1 MEKLR
6 KITDNRTAMFLFLL
20 CWSAYFTSYIGRL
33 NYSSAMTAMIQ
44 EEILTKSQAGFISMV
59 YFFAYGI
66 GQLCNGLLGDRMH
79 PGKMIFTGL
88 SIAALMNLLMGFT
101 GQFFLMAVIWGI
113 NGYAQA
119 MIWPPI
125 IRIFAEMLEKERKM
139 KYCIDIVSSQV
150 VGTLASYLIAAGVMW
165 LFGWK
170 AVFAAA
176 ALCLAVMAAVWLAG
190 FGKIERGDGRN
201 NSREH
206 REEGGK
212 TLGENVNPVPGS
224 GEKETAQPSSG
235 DHDAALSQK
244 KHVQSSSGEHGA
256 ALSQKKH
263 VQSSSG
269 DHCAAQSQEEN
280 SFSYLLLH
288 CGLLAVLFPVV
299 IHGMLKDGVTTW
311 VPTYITETFLTS
323 PSFSI
328 LVTTVLPILNLTGAY
343 AAKYVYRKCKEHE
356 VKSAALFFAAATAAL
371 CGLWVW
377 KGVSIILTVLLFA
390 VTTAS
395 MMAVNTLFVNM
406 LPLRFEKLGRV
417 STVSGFLNSAAYLG
431 TAVSTFTI
439 GIMVEKMGWNVTI
452 GSWVVFT
459 AGALACCVVFRK
471 REIG

>member
-1 MEKLR
+1 MGKLR
-6 KITDNRTAMFLFLL
+6 KITDSRTTMFLFLL

-88 SIAALMNLLMGFT
+88 SVAALMNLLMGFT

-139 KYCIDIVSSQV
+139 KYCVDIVSSQV

-176 ALCLAVMAAVWLAG
+176 ALCLAVMAVVWITG
-190 FGKIERGDGRN
+190 FGKIEKGDVGK
-201 NSREH
+201 NSEVFREN
-206 REEGGK
+206 EMTSEMVWK
-212 TLGENVNPVPGS
+212 
-224 GEKETAQPSSG
+224 KETA
-235 DHDAALSQK
+235 
-244 KHVQSSSGEHGA
+244 GEEVG
-256 ALSQKKH
+256 
-263 VQSSSG
+263 
-269 DHCAAQSQEEN
+269 EN
-280 SFSYLLLH
+280 GITSAKRDKSFSHLMLH

-343 AAKYVYRKCKEHE
+343 AAKYVYRKCREHE
-356 VKSAALFFAAATAAL
+356 VKAAALFFTAATAAL
-371 CGLWVW
+371 CGLWVG

-406 LPLRFEKLGRV
+406 LPLRFERLGRV

-439 GIMVEKMGWNVTI
+439 GVMVEKMGWNVTI
-452 GSWVVFT
+452 GSWVVLT
-459 AGALACCVVFRK
+459 AAALVCCCVFRK
-471 REIG
+471 KEIG

>member
-6 KITDNRTAMFLFLL
+6 KITDDRTARVLFLL

-44 EEILTKSQAGFISMV
+44 EQILTKSQAGFISMV

-66 GQLCNGLLGDRMH
+66 GQLCNGLLGDRIH
-79 PGKMIFTGL
+79 PGRMIFTGL
-88 SIAALMNLLMGFT
+88 SLAAVMNLLMGFT
-101 GQFFLMAVIWGI
+101 GNFFLMSVIWGI

-125 IRIFAEMLEKERKM
+125 IRIFAEMLEKEKKM
-139 KYCIDIVSSQV
+139 RYCVDIVSSQV
-150 VGTLASYLIAAGVMW
+150 VGTLASYLIAAAVMW

-176 ALCLAVMAAVWLAG
+176 ALCLAVMAAAWMAG
-190 FGKIERGDGRN
+190 FKRVEKG
-201 NSREH
+201 
-206 REEGGK
+206 GGK
-212 TLGENVNPVPGS
+212 AHVEAQAPASSAQTQTAVPSTDSRSASAGN
-224 GEKETAQPSSG
+224 TAP
-235 DHDAALSQK
+235 DH
-244 KHVQSSSGEHGA
+244 
-256 ALSQKKH
+256 
-263 VQSSSG
+263 
-269 DHCAAQSQEEN
+269 
-280 SFSYLLLH
+280 SFSHLLLH

-311 VPTYITETFLTS
+311 VPTYITETFMTS

-328 LVTTVLPILNLTGAY
+328 LVTTVLPVINLTGAY
-343 AAKYVYRKCKEHE
+343 AARTVYKKCREHE
-356 VKSAALFFAAATAAL
+356 VKAAALFFTVATAAL
-371 CGLWVW
+371 CGLWVGR
-377 KGVSIILTVLLFA
+377 GVSILLTVLLFA
-390 VTTAS
+390 LTTAS

-406 LPLRFEKLGRV
+406 LPLRFERLGRV

-439 GIMVEKMGWNVTI
+439 GIMVERMGWDVTI
-452 GSWVVFT
+452 GSWVLLT
-459 AGALACCVVFRK
+459 GGALVVCILFRK

>member
-1 MEKLR
+1 MRKLR
-6 KITDNRTAMFLFLL
+6 KITDNRTAMLLFLL
-20 CWSAYFTSYIGRL
+20 CWAAYFTSYIGRL

-44 EEILTKSQAGFISMV
+44 EGILTKSQAGFISMV

-101 GQFFLMAVIWGI
+101 GQFFLMSVIWGI

-139 KYCIDIVSSQV
+139 KYCVDIVSSQV

-176 ALCLAVMAAVWLAG
+176 ALCLAVMAAVWMAG
-190 FGKIERGDGRN
+190 FGKIENGGREDGRQEYGRQEAGEKAGGYADCKADGSVGGRTLKN
-201 NSREH
+201 TNA
-206 REEGGK
+206 EETNGSAAEK
-212 TLGENVNPVPGS
+212 VYDRDASGENVN
-224 GEKETAQPSSG
+224 A
-235 DHDAALSQK
+235 AALSEQEK
-244 KHVQSSSGEHGA
+244 K
-256 ALSQKKH
+256 
-263 VQSSSG
+263 
-269 DHCAAQSQEEN
+269 
-280 SFSYLLLH
+280 FSHLLLH
-288 CGLLAVLFPVV
+288 CGLFAVLFPVV

-343 AAKYVYRKCKEHE
+343 AAKYVYGKCKEHE
-356 VKSAALFFAAATAAL
+356 VKAVTLFFAVATAAL
-371 CGLWVW
+371 CGLWAG

-395 MMAVNTLFVNM
+395 MMAANTLFVNM
-406 LPLRFEKLGRV
+406 LPLRFERQGRV

-439 GIMVEKMGWNVTI
+439 GIMVEKLGWNVTI
-452 GSWVVFT
+452 GSWVVLT
-459 AGALACCVVFRK
+459 AGALGCCVVFRK
-471 REIG
+471 REMG

>member
-1 MEKLR
+1 
-6 KITDNRTAMFLFLL
+6 MFLFLL

-66 GQLCNGLLGDRMH
+66 GQLCNGLLGDHMH

-88 SIAALMNLLMGFT
+88 SAAALMNLLMGLT
-101 GQFFLMAVIWGI
+101 EQFFVMVVIWGI

-125 IRIFAEMLEKERKM
+125 IRIFAEMLEKERRL

-176 ALCLAVMAAVWLAG
+176 AVCLAVMAAVWLVG
-190 FGKIERGDGRN
+190 FGRIERGG
-201 NSREH
+201 
-206 REEGGK
+206 
-212 TLGENVNPVPGS
+212 GENTEKTDDGKPDDEKSDNEKRDGKISKTPN
-224 GEKETAQPSSG
+224 GEKKDGEAG
-235 DHDAALSQK
+235 LSQ
-244 KHVQSSSGEHGA
+244 
-256 ALSQKKH
+256 
-263 VQSSSG
+263 
-269 DHCAAQSQEEN
+269 
-280 SFSYLLLH
+280 LLLR
-288 CGLLAVLFPVV
+288 CGLLAVIFPVV

-311 VPTYITETFLTS
+311 VPTYITETFLIS

-328 LVTTVLPILNLTGAY
+328 LVTTVLPVLNLTGAY
-343 AAKYVYRKCKEHE
+343 AAKYVYRRCGEHE
-356 VKSAALFFAAATAAL
+356 VRAVSLFFAAATATL
-371 CGLWVW
+371 CGLWVG
-377 KGVSIILTVLLFA
+377 KGVSLILTVLLFA

-395 MMAVNTLFVNM
+395 MMAANTLFVNM
-406 LPLRFEKLGRV
+406 LPLRFEGLGRV
-417 STVSGFLNSAAYLG
+417 STVSGFLNSMAYLG

-439 GIMVEKMGWNVTI
+439 GVMVEKMGWNVTI
-452 GSWVVFT
+452 GSWVVLT
-459 AGALACCVVFRK
+459 AAALACCLVFK
-471 REIG
+471 KKEIG

>member
-1 MEKLR
+1 MEKSR
-6 KITDNRTAMFLFLL
+6 KITDDRTALTLFLL
-20 CWSAYFTSYIGRL
+20 CWGAYFTSYIGRL

-44 EEILTKSQAGFISMV
+44 EHVLTKSQAGFISMV

-66 GQLCNGLLGDRMH
+66 GQLCNGILGDRMH
-79 PGKMIFTGL
+79 PGKMISAGL
-88 SIAALMNLLMGFT
+88 FLAALMNLLMGFT
-101 GQFFLMAVIWGI
+101 GQFFLMAAIWGC

-139 KYCIDIVSSQV
+139 KYCVDIVSSQV

-176 ALCLAVMAAVWLAG
+176 ALCLAVMTAVWTAG
-190 FGKIERGDGRN
+190 FKKVEN
-201 NSREH
+201 
-206 REEGGK
+206 K
-212 TLGENVNPVPGS
+212 TGL
-224 GEKETAQPSSG
+224 ETAAHTDSG
-235 DHDAALSQK
+235 QDGQADLPENLQQEINEPCRFSQ
-244 KHVQSSSGEHGA
+244 
-256 ALSQKKH
+256 
-263 VQSSSG
+263 
-269 DHCAAQSQEEN
+269 
-280 SFSYLLLH
+280 LLFG
-288 CGLLAVLFPVV
+288 CGLLTVLFPVV

-343 AAKYVYRKCKEHE
+343 AARAVYRRCREHE
-356 VKSAALFFAAATAAL
+356 ILSAAVFFAAATAAL
-371 CGLWVW
+371 CGLWAG
-377 KGVSIILTVLLFA
+377 KGISILLTVLLFA

-406 LPLRFEKLGRV
+406 LPLRFERLGRV

-439 GIMVEKMGWNVTI
+439 GIMVERLGWDITI
-452 GSWVVFT
+452 ASWVFFT
-459 AGALACCVVFRK
+459 AAALGVCVLFCK

>member
-1 MEKLR
+1 MKKLK
-6 KITDNRTAMFLFLL
+6 KITDSRTAMFLFLL

-44 EEILTKSQAGFISMV
+44 DKILTKSQAGFISMV

-88 SIAALMNLLMGFT
+88 SAAALMNLLMGFT
-101 GQFFLMAVIWGI
+101 GQFFLMAAIWGI

-125 IRIFAEMLEKERKM
+125 IRIFSEMLDKERKM
-139 KYCIDIVSSQV
+139 KYCVDIVSSQV

-176 ALCLAVMAAVWLAG
+176 AVCLAAMAAVWLAG
-190 FGKIERGDGRN
+190 FGRIERKN
-201 NSREH
+201 
-206 REEGGK
+206 EGSA
-212 TLGENVNPVPGS
+212 ESIPS
-224 GEKETAQPSSG
+224 SSG
-235 DHDAALSQK
+235 D
-244 KHVQSSSGEHGA
+244 HGA
-256 ALSQKKH
+256 ALSQKEDK
-263 VQSSSG
+263 
-269 DHCAAQSQEEN
+269 
-280 SFSYLLLH
+280 FSYLMLH
-288 CGLLAVLFPVV
+288 CGLMSVLFPVV

-343 AAKYVYRKCKEHE
+343 AAKYVYRRCKEHE
-356 VKSAALFFAAATAAL
+356 VMSAALFFAAATAAL
-371 CGLWVW
+371 CGLWFW
-377 KGVSIILTVLLFA
+377 KGVSILLTVLLFS

-459 AGALACCVVFRK
+459 AGALVCCIVFRK
-471 REIG
+471 REMGR

>member
-1 MEKLR
+1 MGKLR
-6 KITDNRTAMFLFLL
+6 KITNGRTAMALFLL
-20 CWSAYFTSYIGRL
+20 CWAAYFTSYIGRL

-88 SIAALMNLLMGFT
+88 SAAALMNLLMGFT
-101 GQFFLMAVIWGI
+101 GQFLLMSVIWGI

-139 KYCIDIVSSQV
+139 KYCVDIVSSQV

-176 ALCLAVMAAVWLAG
+176 AVCLAVMAAVWTVG
-190 FGKIERGDGRN
+190 FGKIERGDGQEIGRDEDDDE
-201 NSREH
+201 RTAEP
-206 REEGGK
+206 GGHGK
-212 TLGENVNPVPGS
+212 VRTAEADGDGNARTAGAGGDGGE
-224 GEKETAQPSSG
+224 
-235 DHDAALSQK
+235 
-244 KHVQSSSGEHGA
+244 
-256 ALSQKKH
+256 
-263 VQSSSG
+263 
-269 DHCAAQSQEEN
+269 
-280 SFSYLLLH
+280 SFFFVLLH

-311 VPTYITETFLTS
+311 VPTYIAETFLTS

-328 LVTTVLPILNLTGAY
+328 LVTTALPVLNLTGAY
-343 AAKYVYRKCKEHE
+343 AARFVYEKCKGNEIR
-356 VKSAALFFAAATAAL
+356 AAAVFFSAATAAL
-371 CGLWVW
+371 CGLWIG
-377 KGVSIILTVLLFA
+377 KGVSIVLTVLLFA
-390 VTTAS
+390 VTTAA

-406 LPLRFEKLGRV
+406 LPLRFEKMGRV

-439 GIMVEKMGWNVTI
+439 GVMVEKLGWNVTI
-452 GSWVVFT
+452 GSWVALT
-459 AGALACCVVFRK
+459 AGALAVCVVFRK
-471 REIG
+471 REVG

>member
-1 MEKLR
+1 MGKLK

-59 YFFAYGI
+59 YFFAYGV

-88 SIAALMNLLMGFT
+88 SLAALMNLLMGFT
-101 GQFFLMAVIWGI
+101 GQFFLMSTIWGI

-139 KYCIDIVSSQV
+139 KYCVDIVSSQV

-176 ALCLAVMAAVWLAG
+176 ALCLAVMAAVWTVG
-190 FGKIERGDGRN
+190 FGKIENGGREGRRQEAGKN
-201 NSREH
+201 ERQ
-206 REEGGK
+206 EGGEK
-212 TLGENVNPVPGS
+212 ADGHADRKEGGSVGGGTLKNADVE
-224 GEKETAQPSSG
+224 ETKGIS
-235 DHDAALSQK
+235 H
-244 KHVQSSSGEHGA
+244 
-256 ALSQKKH
+256 
-263 VQSSSG
+263 
-269 DHCAAQSQEEN
+269 
-280 SFSYLLLH
+280 LLFH

-343 AAKYVYRKCKEHE
+343 VAKYVYGKCKEHE
-356 VKSAALFFAAATAAL
+356 VKAAALFFAAATAAL
-371 CGLWVW
+371 CGLWVG
-377 KGVSIILTVLLFA
+377 KGVSILLTVLLFA

-406 LPLRFEKLGRV
+406 LPLRFERLGRV

-439 GIMVEKMGWNVTI
+439 GVMVEKLGWNVTI
-452 GSWVVFT
+452 GSWVVLT
-459 AGALACCVVFRK
+459 AGALVCCVVFRK
-471 REIG
+471 REMG

>member
-1 MEKLR
+1 MV
-6 KITDNRTAMFLFLL
+6 LFLL

-33 NYSSAMTAMIQ
+33 NYSSAMAAMIQ

-88 SIAALMNLLMGFT
+88 ATAALMNLLMGFT
-101 GQFFLMAVIWGI
+101 GQFVLMSLIWGI

-150 VGTLASYLIAAGVMW
+150 VGTFASYLIAAGVMW

-176 ALCLAVMAAVWLAG
+176 AVCLAGMAAVWTVG
-190 FGKIERGDGRN
+190 FGRIERGSGQEPGPDGDAV
-201 NSREH
+201 
-206 REEGGK
+206 
-212 TLGENVNPVPGS
+212 GES
-224 GEKETAQPSSG
+224 LEAE
-235 DHDAALSQK
+235 
-244 KHVQSSSGEHGA
+244 EHGGH
-256 ALSQKKH
+256 Q
-263 VQSSSG
+263 
-269 DHCAAQSQEEN
+269 
-280 SFSYLLLH
+280 SFSYILFH

-328 LVTTVLPILNLTGAY
+328 LVTTVLPVLNLTGAY
-343 AAKYVYRKCKEHE
+343 GAKFIYGKCKKQE
-356 VKSAALFFAAATAAL
+356 VRAAAVFFAAAVAAL
-371 CGLWVW
+371 FGLWVG
-377 KGVSIILTVLLFA
+377 KGVSIVLTVFLFA

-406 LPLRFEKLGRV
+406 LPLRFEKMGRV

-439 GIMVEKMGWNVTI
+439 GVMVERLGWNVTI
-452 GSWVVFT
+452 GSWVVLT
-459 AGALACCVVFRK
+459 AGALAVCVWGRK
-471 REIG
+471 RGYAAPEL

>member
-1 MEKLR
+1 MGKLR
-6 KITDNRTAMFLFLL
+6 KITNGRTAMALFLL
-20 CWSAYFTSYIGRL
+20 CWAAYFTSYIGRL

-88 SIAALMNLLMGFT
+88 SAAALMNLLMGFT
-101 GQFFLMAVIWGI
+101 GQFLLMSVIWGI

-139 KYCIDIVSSQV
+139 KYCVDIVSSQV

-176 ALCLAVMAAVWLAG
+176 AVCLAVMAAVWTVG
-190 FGKIERGDGRN
+190 FGRIERG
-201 NSREH
+201 
-206 REEGGK
+206 
-212 TLGENVNPVPGS
+212 
-224 GEKETAQPSSG
+224 EKEGRRIAAPDENGQDCGKESG
-235 DHDAALSQK
+235 SRQGCGDEIGGRQNCGDEIGDRRERK
-244 KHVQSSSGEHGA
+244 PGGA
-256 ALSQKKH
+256 GSRAGREK
-263 VQSSSG
+263 
-269 DHCAAQSQEEN
+269 N
-280 SFSYLLLH
+280 FSYVLLH

-328 LVTTVLPILNLTGAY
+328 LMTTVLPVLNLTGAY
-343 AAKYVYRKCKEHE
+343 AAKYIYGKCKEHE
-356 VKSAALFFAAATAAL
+356 VQASAVFFVAATAAL
-371 CGLWVW
+371 CGLWIG
-377 KGVSIILTVLLFA
+377 KGISIVLTVLLFA
-390 VTTAS
+390 VTTAA

-406 LPLRFEKLGRV
+406 LPLRFEKMGRV

-439 GIMVEKMGWNVTI
+439 GVMVEKMGWNVTI
-452 GSWVVFT
+452 GSWVVLT
-459 AGALACCVVFRK
+459 AGALAVCVVFRK

>member
-1 MEKLR
+1 MGKLR
-6 KITDNRTAMFLFLL
+6 KITNGRTAMALFLL
-20 CWSAYFTSYIGRL
+20 CWAAYFTSYIGRL

-88 SIAALMNLLMGFT
+88 SAAALMNLLMGFT
-101 GQFFLMAVIWGI
+101 GQFLLMSVIWGI

-139 KYCIDIVSSQV
+139 KYCVDIVSSQV

-176 ALCLAVMAAVWLAG
+176 AVCLAAMAAAWTVG
-190 FGKIERGDGRN
+190 FGKIERGGGQEIGRDEDRSERTAEPGGGDGVRTA
-201 NSREH
+201 EP
-206 REEGGK
+206 GGDD
-212 TLGENVNPVPGS
+212 GERTAEPGGDDGVRTAGPGGDGNVRTAGPGVGS
-224 GEKETAQPSSG
+224 GE
-235 DHDAALSQK
+235 
-244 KHVQSSSGEHGA
+244 
-256 ALSQKKH
+256 
-263 VQSSSG
+263 
-269 DHCAAQSQEEN
+269 
-280 SFSYLLLH
+280 SFSSVLLH

-328 LVTTVLPILNLTGAY
+328 LVTTVLPVLNLTGAY
-343 AAKYVYRKCKEHE
+343 AARFVYEKCKGHE
-356 VKSAALFFAAATAAL
+356 IRAAAVFFSAATAAL
-371 CGLWVW
+371 CGLWVG
-377 KGVSIILTVLLFA
+377 KGISIVLTVFLFA
-390 VTTAS
+390 VTTAA

-406 LPLRFEKLGRV
+406 LPLRFEKMGRV

-439 GIMVEKMGWNVTI
+439 GVMVEKLGWNVTI
-452 GSWVVFT
+452 GSWVMLT
-459 AGALACCVVFRK
+459 AGALAACVVFRK
-471 REIG
+471 REVG

>member
-1 MEKLR
+1 
-6 KITDNRTAMFLFLL
+6 
-20 CWSAYFTSYIGRL
+20 
-33 NYSSAMTAMIQ
+33 
-44 EEILTKSQAGFISMV
+44 MV

-176 ALCLAVMAAVWLAG
+176 SLCLAVMAAVWLAG

-235 DHDAALSQK
+235 DHD
-244 KHVQSSSGEHGA
+244 A

>member
-6 KITDNRTAMFLFLL
+6 KITDDRTARVLFLL

-44 EEILTKSQAGFISMV
+44 EQILTKSQAGFISMV

-66 GQLCNGLLGDRMH
+66 GQLCNGLLGDRIH
-79 PGKMIFTGL
+79 PGRMIFTGL
-88 SIAALMNLLMGFT
+88 SLAAVMNLLMGFT
-101 GQFFLMAVIWGI
+101 GNFFLMSVIWGI

-125 IRIFAEMLEKERKM
+125 IRIFAEMLEKEQKM
-139 KYCIDIVSSQV
+139 RYCVDIVSSQV
-150 VGTLASYLIAAGVMW
+150 VGTLASYLIAAAVMW

-176 ALCLAVMAAVWLAG
+176 ALCLAVMAAAWMAG
-190 FGKIERGDGRN
+190 FKRVEKG
-201 NSREH
+201 
-206 REEGGK
+206 GGK
-212 TLGENVNPVPGS
+212 AHVEAQAPASSAQTQTAVPSTDSRSASTGN
-224 GEKETAQPSSG
+224 TAP
-235 DHDAALSQK
+235 DH
-244 KHVQSSSGEHGA
+244 
-256 ALSQKKH
+256 
-263 VQSSSG
+263 
-269 DHCAAQSQEEN
+269 
-280 SFSYLLLH
+280 SFSHLLLH

-311 VPTYITETFLTS
+311 VPTYITETFMTS

-328 LVTTVLPILNLTGAY
+328 LVTTVLPVINLTGAY
-343 AAKYVYRKCKEHE
+343 AARTVYKKCREHE
-356 VKSAALFFAAATAAL
+356 VKAAALFFTVATAAL
-371 CGLWVW
+371 CGLWVGR
-377 KGVSIILTVLLFA
+377 GVSILLTVLLFA
-390 VTTAS
+390 LTTAS

-406 LPLRFEKLGRV
+406 LPLRFERLGRV

-439 GIMVEKMGWNVTI
+439 GIMVERMGWDVTI
-452 GSWVVFT
+452 GSWVLLT
-459 AGALACCVVFRK
+459 GGALVVCILFRK